1 MNDVTLRQLRYL
13 DALAQSLHFGRA
25 AEQCSISQPA
35 LSMQIQELE
44 RQIGAVL
51 VERKRQGVHLTD
63 EGEEIARRTARILSN
78 VRDLVE
84 YAQQRHR
91 LLSGRLRLGV
101 IPTIAPYL
109 LPPLLSLL
117 RADYPNL
124 ELYLHETQ
132 AQHLA
137 SDLVCGKLDVVLLAL
152 PVEHVDIESVRLFA
166 DRFLLA
172 LPRSRRLPAKMLAT
186 PDLMLRYRLLL
197 LDEGR
202 CLREQTLNACKLRKT
217 QNIDSFGASNL
228 STLVQM
234 VAHGYGITLL
244 PEISIDLES
253 NRASLRLMR
262 FRKPEPHRILV
273 LAWRRSSPR
282 KRDFNELGKLIKGI
296 HKRQH
301 SRHE

>member
-1 MNDVTLRQLRYL
+1 
-13 DALAQSLHFGRA
+13 
-25 AEQCSISQPA
+25 
-35 LSMQIQELE
+35 MQIQELE

-51 VERKRQGVHLTD
+51 VERKRQGVHLTA
-63 EGEEIARRTARILSN
+63 EVEEIARRTARILSN

-124 ELYLHETQ
+124 ELYLPETQ

-186 PDLMLRYRLLL
+186 PDLMLHYRLLL
-197 LDEGR
+197 LDEGH

-262 FRKPEPHRILV
+262 RPTR
-273 LAWRRSSPR
+273 
-282 KRDFNELGKLIKGI
+282 
-296 HKRQH
+296 
-301 SRHE
+301 

>member
-197 LDEGR
+197 LDEGH
-202 CLREQTLNACKLRKT
+202 CHV
-217 QNIDSFGASNL
+217 F
-228 STLVQM
+228 VV
-234 VAHGYGITLL
+234 VADPLGSGFVK
-244 PEISIDLES
+244 
-253 NRASLRLMR
+253 SLRHQYADA
-262 FRKPEPHRILV
+262 PHVVGLLRV
-273 LAWRRSSPR
+273 SRERPCHRRAADERDELAPLHVFPCE
-282 KRDFNELGKLIKGI
+282 DNALCNG
-296 HKRQH
+296 
-301 SRHE
+301 